1 MYRQSSRAARYDDMA
16 SDIADAASNVESVV
30 SSADGSA
37 ISVDSNVGDVADILN
52 EYSYQWLDVGAEDIL
67 RRENARTTFVG
78 ISTDRKTEI
87 ACRVSDVLL
96 ASCLII
102 VLSPL
107 LLIITILVAASDGG
121 VPFFVQTRIGRAGV
135 PFACIK
141 FRSMGQDAEER
152 LKELLRSD
160 TDARRE
166 WEHHQK
172 LIDDPRVTRVGAFLR
187 KASLDELPQL
197 IHVLRGEM
205 SLVGPRPIVAD
216 EIARYGRWIGA
227 YYALRPGIT
236 GLWQV
241 RGRSGTSY
249 RRRVA
254 LDVAYARNQSI
265 SLYYRILLATVWTVL
280 RRSGAC

>member
-1 MYRQSSRAARYDDMA
+1 MYRQSSRAARYDEMA
-16 SDIADAASNVESVV
+16 SDIADTASTVDGIV
-30 SSADGSA
+30 SSGDAAVIGVDGKVSDV
-37 ISVDSNVGDVADILN
+37 VDVLDK
-52 EYSYQWLDVGAEDIL
+52 YSDLWPNIDAEDTL
-67 RRENARTTFVG
+67 RRGSVPSTVVG
-78 ISTDRKTEI
+78 VATDRRTEI
-87 ACRVSDVLL
+87 ACRVSDVLV

-102 VLSPL
+102 ALSPL
-107 LLIITILVAASDGG
+107 ILIITILVAVSDGG
-121 VPFFVQTRIGRAGV
+121 PPFFVQTRIGRAGV

-152 LKELLRSD
+152 LKALLRSD
-160 TDARRE
+160 ADARRE

-265 SLYYRILLATVWTVL
+265 ALYYRILLATVWTVL